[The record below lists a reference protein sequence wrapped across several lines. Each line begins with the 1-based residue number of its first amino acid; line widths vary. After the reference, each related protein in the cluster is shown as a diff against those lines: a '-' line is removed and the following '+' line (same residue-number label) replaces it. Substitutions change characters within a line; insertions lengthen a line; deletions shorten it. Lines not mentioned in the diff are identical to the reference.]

1 MAAKA
6 IAVYAVAS
14 SLVMTLALLV
24 SFGAEFVGAMS
35 LSDNAL
41 RVAFVLALSWPVTS
55 FIYVIHTVVVGIIR
69 SLRGPGAG
77 THPPVV

>member
-1 MAAKA
+1 MAARA

-14 SLVMTLALLV
+14 SLLMTLALLV

-55 FIYVIHTVVVGIIR
+55 FLYVICFLVAAIFQG
-69 SLRGPGAG
+69 LRGPGAG